1 MSKDEKSIRD
11 QIAKELERQTA
22 KTAPNVHYHIQS
34 EVGYKM
40 VEGMIIK
47 MSAIEG
53 FSISGCIP
61 QVDDQI

>member
-1 MSKDEKSIRD
+1 MKADEKIIRD
-11 QIAKELERQTA
+11 QIARELERQTA
-22 KTAPNVHYHIQS
+22 KTAPNVYYHIQT

-40 VEGMIIK
+40 VEAMIIQ

-61 QVDDQI
+61 QIDDQI